1 MNDPSIQ
8 ETDAFAFEEKIHLR
22 NYWYVIIERRW
33 LVIFIFA
40 LLMGGIAYYLKEAP
54 RIYLASTRLQI
65 EQGDQNPLN
74 LKGVNTI
81 DTRDEVYIQTQISKI
96 QSSSLLR
103 SVLKE
108 MRWGDAPSP
117 QVEVEL
123 VKGTHLVDVKVYDKD
138 PDKSAEVANRLAETF
153 IKTNLSE
160 RLGSTTEALK
170 WLQAEADNLKAKAQ
184 ESDLAVQEYK
194 RKHNTV
200 SFDSGDNVLMRSLQN
215 LQVELDTAEMQAAA
229 ALKKTEQLNR
239 YVREGIPL
247 GMIRS
252 PASTNAPLPG
262 DNPKYGT
269 AGMIRGTNE
278 VADYSMMF
286 TTISGI
292 SDPAMNQLVQMLGER
307 EAALAALKSRYK
319 DKYPS
324 VVEMRR
330 QIDHI
335 KEAIK
340 KEAERLLAASQVE
353 ADNAQSKVQMLK
365 DLLSQWKKRQMEF
378 SDLKIEHDALLRVAE
393 QSKLLHSALLSRMKE
408 TELLGSLPSNSIR
421 VIEPAKV
428 PIFPA
433 KPHMVQVLVLG
444 IALSLMTALGLA
456 FFVDYIDDTI
466 KSQSDVEE
474 YLQQQFLGYIPKVK
488 GEARQNPW
496 LLAHLAP
503 QTIGAESFRAL
514 RAALSLTYTR
524 DQLHVLSV
532 TSAMPDEGKSYMAVN
547 LATVIAQTG
556 VRTLLVDVDFRKP
569 TLHQVFKLPRGN
581 GLSSYLIGK
590 TQALM
595 DIIHTTDIPNL
606 DVICAG
612 NLPGAAVEL
621 AGSEAMKLFLS
632 EIRQKY
638 DRVVLDCPPVSA
650 VSDALVVS
658 AQADGV
664 VFVTRFSRVRKTQAR
679 RCLQRLQEARI
690 FICGVVTNCIDFTKN
705 SHYADEYYHSN
716 YYQAQTKNGEASE
729 S

>member
-33 LVIFIFA
+33 LVILIFA

-54 RIYLASTRLQI
+54 RIYLAATRLQI

-81 DTRDEVYIQTQISKI
+81 DTRDEVYIQTQISKM

-103 SVLKE
+103 NVLKE
-108 MRWGDAPSP
+108 MRWGDSP
-117 QVEVEL
+117 TPKIEVEL
-123 VKGTHLVDVKVYDKD
+123 LKGTHLVDLKVYDKD
-138 PDKSAEVANRLAETF
+138 PDKSAEVANRLAEAF
-153 IKTNLSE
+153 IKTNLAE
-160 RLGSTTEALK
+160 RLGSTTEAVK

-194 RKHNTV
+194 RRHNTV

-215 LQVELDTAEMQAAA
+215 LQVELDTAEMQAAS
-229 ALKKTEQLNR
+229 ALKKVEQLTR

-247 GMIRS
+247 GMLHS
-252 PASTNAPLPG
+252 TASTNAPLPS

-269 AGMIRGTNE
+269 MAGTATGATNE
-278 VADYSMMF
+278 AANYGMVFAAV
-286 TTISGI
+286 SGI

-307 EAALAALKSRYK
+307 EASLAALKSRYK
-319 DKYPS
+319 DKYPT
-324 VVEMRR
+324 VIEMRR

-335 KEAIK
+335 KTAIQ
-340 KEAERLLAASQVE
+340 KEAERLLAAGHVE
-353 ADNAQSKVQMLK
+353 ADNAQNKVQMLK

-428 PIFPA
+428 PTFPA

-444 IALSLMTALGLA
+444 IALSLMAALGLA
-456 FFVDYIDDTI
+456 FFVDYLDDTV
-466 KSQSDVEE
+466 KSQTDVEE
-474 YLQQQFLGYIPKVK
+474 YLQQQFLGYIPKIK
-488 GEARQNPW
+488 GEARANPW

-524 DQLHVLSV
+524 DQLHTLSV

-590 TQALM
+590 TPALK
-595 DIIHTTDIPNL
+595 DIVHTTDIPNL

-679 RCLQRLQEARI
+679 RCLQRLQEART
-690 FICGVVTNCIDFTKN
+690 FICGVVTNGIDFTKN

-716 YYQAQTKNGEASE
+716 YYQAQTKNGEA
-729 S
+729 